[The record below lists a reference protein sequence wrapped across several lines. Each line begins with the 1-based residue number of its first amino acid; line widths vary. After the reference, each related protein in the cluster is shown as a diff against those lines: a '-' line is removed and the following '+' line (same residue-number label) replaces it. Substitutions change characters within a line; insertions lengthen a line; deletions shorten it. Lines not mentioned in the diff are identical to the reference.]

1 MSELLPI
8 VDGYQL
14 PASHRELLRPG
25 ELTQTRDGEAHR
37 LPRFFYRVDSSD
49 IARQTLLTPHFGVWE
64 FIDVDLCEPAVLRE
78 YPRYVPCAVA
88 LLAAALQVLRA
99 EVAVP
104 IRVAA
109 NGGYRSPAHAGSIGA
124 SPHCWATAANI
135 YRIGSETIDN
145 EERIQRYGAVAG
157 RAIAGCRIRPF
168 GTDLGFADDH
178 LHLDLGYVTVV
189 PSGYSESE
197 S

>member
-1 MSELLPI
+1 
-8 VDGYQL
+8 
-14 PASHRELLRPG
+14 
-25 ELTQTRDGEAHR
+25 
-37 LPRFFYRVDSSD
+37 
-49 IARQTLLTPHFGVWE
+49 VWE

-145 EERIQRYGAVAG
+145 EERIERYGAVAG
-157 RAIAGCRIRPF
+157 RVIAGWSRIVFRRDRDGTRPVLPID
-168 GTDLGFADDH
+168 TLVRH
-178 LHLDLGYVTVV
+178 V
-189 PSGYSESE
+189 ERW
-197 S
+197 